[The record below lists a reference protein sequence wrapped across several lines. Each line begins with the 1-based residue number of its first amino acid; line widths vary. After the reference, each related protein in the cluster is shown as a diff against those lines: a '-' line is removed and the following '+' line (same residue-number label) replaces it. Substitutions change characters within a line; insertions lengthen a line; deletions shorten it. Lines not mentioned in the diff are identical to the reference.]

1 MTWYDTFAD
10 DEQKSVEELQRKGI
24 TGKPTVQK
32 EVGIF
37 DGAISSPFRGMAIG
51 LNKVGD
57 AISAPIDA
65 VVDRVSYS
73 LKDVS
78 TNEFI
83 EPYEEF
89 KAKREKARDNL
100 VYGAIADLEDKD
112 NTGIVGNIGVGVGD
126 YLWRGALGVATGG
139 TLGAATLTG
148 GSTGN
153 YVYTDLTRKG
163 VDENTALKVAGV
175 NAVGDAIG
183 TALPI
188 GYGFKG
194 SGGLVADAALSVGG
208 ATGLNTGMQ
217 YASEQL
223 LKSNGYDK
231 QAKQYEVTGESVA
244 TDLLINSLMFGGA
257 RYLGS
262 RQNKL
267 DQDVDAEINQLNSD
281 DIETRNDQITD
292 ALVRNSFEFEDT
304 TLPVKT
310 TDPVQQNKHYQNL
323 DVATEQILKGQPVSV
338 PNTVQGEPRRNTI
351 DYATSSLPTNAK
363 QIALRAKQDGI
374 DPSVALTISHI
385 ETGGKFNHTAQPPIG
400 KDGKRLSSAYGLFQ
414 VLDDTWKN
422 LGGKDKNSV
431 DEQIRIGLKHIKQAN
446 NYIRKNLGRDPVA
459 HEQYLGHLLGPGGAV
474 KVLKADP
481 NRPLIDVVRSYDAK
495 NANAIV
501 KNNGMS
507 GMTVGEA
514 INKWRN
520 KWNQLSSRY
529 GGETSTAYGMDGSSY
544 DFAYEVKD
552 WTDLVASNDQLYGVN
567 PLYPSELQPRDRTRE
582 ASRQQIERM
591 ADDLKPELLG
601 ESPMLSNGAPI
612 IGPDNVVESGN
623 GRTLAIGRAYDNGRA
638 DAYREFVQNW
648 ANSRG
653 MDISGLNQPVLV
665 RTRLSDVDR
674 VAFSRLANES
684 DVAQFS
690 ATERAMSD
698 VDRLPDSTLLKIN
711 NDGSINIDGSMDYV
725 RSFVDQLP
733 QSERGSVITSDGRL
747 SQEGKRRIESAIVQR
762 AYGDSNLVT
771 RLSENLDD
779 DSKNVL
785 NALLRAAPQL
795 SQLNDLVKQGGRFE
809 NTISQDLAQA
819 AQKLTDLKANGLQV
833 RDYLNQGQLID
844 DGLSDGA
851 RRFLEVF
858 DNNRKS
864 AKAISES
871 INSEI
876 QAIENMGDPRQGS
889 LFGETPE
896 EQAALDVIFSNPD
909 QPIAVSRINS
919 MGEPEEFTMTLR
931 DYHAELE
938 AEIKQ
943 SEQDILAAQ
952 TALNCALQF
961 GAA

>member
-100 VYGAIADLEDKD
+100 VYGTIADLEDKD

-175 NAVGDAIG
+175 NAVGDAVG

-188 GYGFKG
+188 SYGFKG
-194 SGGLVADAALSVGG
+194 SGGLVADATLSVGG

-223 LKSNGYDK
+223 LKSKGYDK

-262 RQNKL
+262 RQNQL

-281 DIETRNDQITD
+281 DFETRNDALND
-292 ALVRNSFEFEDT
+292 ALVKNSFEFEDT
-304 TLPVKT
+304 TLPVRT

-323 DVATEQILKGQPVSV
+323 DAATEQILKGQPVSV
-338 PNTVQGEPRRNTI
+338 PNTVARGNIDIAPSEFKTIRYDDPRLDAVLETK
-351 DYATSSLPTNAK
+351 ASSMNMSWAIPL
-363 QIALRAKQDGI
+363 L
-374 DPSVALTISHI
+374 
-385 ETGGKFNHTAQPPIG
+385 
-400 KDGKRLSSAYGLFQ
+400 
-414 VLDDTWKN
+414 
-422 LGGKDKNSV
+422 
-431 DEQIRIGLKHIKQAN
+431 QA
-446 NYIRKNLGRDPVA
+446 IRK
-459 HEQYLGHLLGPGGAV
+459 
-474 KVLKADP
+474 
-481 NRPLIDVVRSYDAK
+481 
-495 NANAIV
+495 
-501 KNNGMS
+501 
-507 GMTVGEA
+507 
-514 INKWRN
+514 
-520 KWNQLSSRY
+520 
-529 GGETSTAYGMDGSSY
+529 GGERSHNWQVSPKGAKSIMQIMPDTQKGLERNSGKKFDINNPSDATEMALLLVKEISDTYKTKDPKVIAAHYNGGFKNGKAMQNTGKPVSDETIKYVNNISNYLQNNNRSVAYGMDGSSY

-552 WTDLVASNDQLYGVN
+552 WADLVASNDRLYGVN

-601 ESPMLSNGAPI
+601 ESYKLSDGAPI

-690 ATERAMSD
+690 ATERAMND

-919 MGEPEEFTMTLR
+919 KGEPEEFTMTLR

>member
-1 MTWYDTFAD
+1 MSNWLSDLSSENQQEF
-10 DEQKSVEELQRKGI
+10 EELNSKGLQHPDI
-24 TGKPTVQK
+24 RPNDPSA
-32 EVGIF
+32 F
-37 DGAISSPFRGMAIG
+37 SGAIPSPFRGAAIG

-57 AISAPIDA
+57 ALSAPIDA

-83 EPYEEF
+83 EPYEEY

-100 VYGAIADLEDKD
+100 VYGTIDKLEDKE
-112 NTGIVGNIGVGVGD
+112 NTGVVGRFGVGAGD

-153 YVYTDLTRKG
+153 FVYTDLTRKG
-163 VDENTALKVAGV
+163 VDEDTALQVAGV
-175 NAVGDAIG
+175 NAIGDAVG

-194 SGGLVADAALSVGG
+194 AGGLVGDAALSIGG

-217 YASEQL
+217 YASEQI
-223 LKSNGYDK
+223 LKSEGYDK
-231 QAKQYEVTGESVA
+231 QAKKFEVTGESIA
-244 TDLLINSLMFGGA
+244 TDLALNALMFGGA

-262 RQNKL
+262 KQNKL
-267 DQDVDAEINQLNSD
+267 DQDVDTEINQLNTD
-281 DIETRNDQITD
+281 DFETRNDAINDT
-292 ALVRNSFEFEDT
+292 LVKNSFEFEDT
-304 TLPVKT
+304 TLPVRT
-310 TDPVQQNKHYQNL
+310 TDPVQKNNHYQNL
-323 DVATEQILKGQPVSV
+323 DTATDQILKGQTVSV
-338 PNTVQGEPRRNTI
+338 PSKVQGEARKNTF
-351 DYATSSLPTNAK
+351 DYANSSLPTNAK

-385 ETGGKFNHTAQPPIG
+385 ETGGQFSHTAKNPT
-400 KDGKRLSSAYGLFQ
+400 SSAYGLFQ
-414 VLDDTWKN
+414 VLDDSWKN

-446 NYIRKNLGRDPVA
+446 SYIRKSLGREPVA

-474 KVLKADP
+474 KVLEADP
-481 NRPLIDVVRSYDAK
+481 SRPLIDVVRSYDAK

-501 KNNGMS
+501 KNNGMA
-507 GMTVGEA
+507 GMTVGQA

-529 GGETSTAYGMDGSSY
+529 GEASPAYGMDGSSY

-552 WTDLVASNDQLYGVN
+552 WGDLIASNDRLYGVN

-601 ESPMLSNGAPI
+601 ESYKLSDGAPI
-612 IGPDNVVESGN
+612 IGPDNIVESGN
-623 GRTLAIGRAYDNGRA
+623 GRTLAIGRAYENGRA
-638 DAYREFVQNW
+638 SAYQDFVNNW
-648 ANSRG
+648 ANQRG
-653 MDISGLNQPVLV
+653 MDITRMKQPVLV
-665 RTRLSDVDR
+665 RIRLSDVDR
-674 VAFSRLANES
+674 VQFARLANES

-698 VDRLPDSTLLKIN
+698 SDRLPDSTLLKIN
-711 NDGSINIDGSMDYV
+711 SDGSINIDGSMDYV

-733 QSERGSVITSDGRL
+733 QSERGSVITGDGRL

-809 NTISQDLAQA
+809 NSISKDLAQA
-819 AQKLTDLKANGLQV
+819 AQKLSDIKANGQTV
-833 RDYLNQGQLID
+833 RDYLDQGQLID

-864 AKAISES
+864 AKAIGES
-871 INSEI
+871 ISSEI
-876 QAIENMGDPRQGS
+876 QSIENMGDPRQGS
-889 LFGETPE
+889 LFGDTPE
-896 EQAALDVIFSNPD
+896 GQAALDVIFSNPD
-909 QPIAVSRINS
+909 QPIAVNRINS
-919 MGEPEEFTMTLR
+919 LGEPEEFTMTLR

-943 SEQDILAAQ
+943 ADMDILATQ

-961 GAA
+961 G

>member
-83 EPYEEF
+83 EPYEDF

-100 VYGAIADLEDKD
+100 VYGTIADLEDKD

-126 YLWRGALGVATGG
+126 YLWRGALGVATSG

-175 NAVGDAIG
+175 NAVGDAVG

-188 GYGFKG
+188 SYGFKG
-194 SGGLVADAALSVGG
+194 SGGLVADATLSVGG

-223 LKSNGYDK
+223 LKSKGYDK

-262 RQNKL
+262 RQNQL
-267 DQDVDAEINQLNSD
+267 DKDVDAEINQLNSD
-281 DIETRNDQITD
+281 DFETRNDALND
-292 ALVRNSFEFEDT
+292 ALVKNNFEFEDT
-304 TLPVKT
+304 TLPVRT

-323 DVATEQILKGQPVSV
+323 DAATEQILKGQPVSV
-338 PNTVQGEPRRNTI
+338 PNTVARGNIDIAPSEFKTIRYDDPRLDAVLETK
-351 DYATSSLPTNAK
+351 ASSMNMSWAIPL
-363 QIALRAKQDGI
+363 L
-374 DPSVALTISHI
+374 
-385 ETGGKFNHTAQPPIG
+385 
-400 KDGKRLSSAYGLFQ
+400 
-414 VLDDTWKN
+414 
-422 LGGKDKNSV
+422 
-431 DEQIRIGLKHIKQAN
+431 QA
-446 NYIRKNLGRDPVA
+446 IRK
-459 HEQYLGHLLGPGGAV
+459 
-474 KVLKADP
+474 
-481 NRPLIDVVRSYDAK
+481 
-495 NANAIV
+495 
-501 KNNGMS
+501 
-507 GMTVGEA
+507 
-514 INKWRN
+514 
-520 KWNQLSSRY
+520 
-529 GGETSTAYGMDGSSY
+529 GGERSHNWQVSPKGAKSIMQIMPDTQKGLERNSGKKFDINNPSDATEMALLLVKEISDTYKTKDPKVIAAHYNGGFKNGKAMQNTGKPVSDETIKYVNNISNYLQNNNRSVAYGMDGSSY

-552 WTDLVASNDQLYGVN
+552 RADLVASNDRLYGVN

-601 ESPMLSNGAPI
+601 ESYKLSDGAPI

-690 ATERAMSD
+690 ATERAMND

-909 QPIAVSRINS
+909 QSIAVSRINS
-919 MGEPEEFTMTLR
+919 KGEPEEFTMTLR

>member
-1 MTWYDTFAD
+1 MSNWLSDLSSENQQDFEKLNSQGLQHPDTRPN
-10 DEQKSVEELQRKGI
+10 EPGV
-24 TGKPTVQK
+24 
-32 EVGIF
+32 F

-78 TNEFI
+78 ANEFI

-100 VYGAIADLEDKD
+100 VYGTIADLEDKD

-126 YLWRGALGVATGG
+126 YLWRGALGVATSG

-175 NAVGDAIG
+175 NAVGDAVG

-188 GYGFKG
+188 SYGFKG

-223 LKSNGYDK
+223 LKSKGYDK

-262 RQNKL
+262 RQNQL
-267 DQDVDAEINQLNSD
+267 DKDVDAEINQLNSD
-281 DIETRNDQITD
+281 DFETRNDALND
-292 ALVRNSFEFEDT
+292 ALVKNSFEFEDT
-304 TLPVKT
+304 TLPVRT

-323 DVATEQILKGQPVSV
+323 DAATEQILKGQPVSV
-338 PNTVQGEPRRNTI
+338 PNTVARGNIDIAPSEFKTIRYDDPRLDAVLETK
-351 DYATSSLPTNAK
+351 ASSMNMSWAIPL
-363 QIALRAKQDGI
+363 L
-374 DPSVALTISHI
+374 
-385 ETGGKFNHTAQPPIG
+385 
-400 KDGKRLSSAYGLFQ
+400 
-414 VLDDTWKN
+414 
-422 LGGKDKNSV
+422 
-431 DEQIRIGLKHIKQAN
+431 QA
-446 NYIRKNLGRDPVA
+446 IRK
-459 HEQYLGHLLGPGGAV
+459 
-474 KVLKADP
+474 
-481 NRPLIDVVRSYDAK
+481 
-495 NANAIV
+495 
-501 KNNGMS
+501 
-507 GMTVGEA
+507 
-514 INKWRN
+514 
-520 KWNQLSSRY
+520 
-529 GGETSTAYGMDGSSY
+529 GGERSHNWQVSPKGAKSIMQIMPDTQKGLERNSGKKFDINNPSDATEMALLLVKEISDTYKTKDPKVIAAHYNGGFKNGKAMQNTGKPVSDETIKYVNNISNYLQNNNRSVAYGMDGSSY

-552 WTDLVASNDQLYGVN
+552 WADLVASNDQLYGVN

-864 AKAISES
+864 AKGISES
-871 INSEI
+871 INTEI

-919 MGEPEEFTMTLR
+919 KGEPEEFTMTLR

>member
-83 EPYEEF
+83 EPYEEY

-100 VYGAIADLEDKD
+100 VYGAIDKLEDKE
-112 NTGIVGNIGVGVGD
+112 NTGVVGRFGVGAGD
-126 YLWRGALGVATGG
+126 YLWRGALGAATGG

-153 YVYTDLTRKG
+153 YIYTDLTRKG
-163 VDENTALKVAGV
+163 VDENTALQVAGV

-183 TALPI
+183 TALPMS
-188 GYGFKG
+188 YGFRG
-194 SGGLVADAALSVGG
+194 TGGLVADATLSVGG

-223 LKSNGYDK
+223 LKSKGYDK

-262 RQNKL
+262 RQNQL

-281 DIETRNDQITD
+281 DIETRNDQVND

-304 TLPVKT
+304 TLPVQT

-323 DVATEQILKGQPVSV
+323 DAATEQILKGQPVSV

-385 ETGGKFNHTAQPPIG
+385 ETGGKFNHTANNPT
-400 KDGKRLSSAYGLFQ
+400 SSAYGLFQ
-414 VLDDTWKN
+414 VLDDSWKN
-422 LGGKDKNSV
+422 LGGKDRNNV

-481 NRPLIDVVRSYDAK
+481 TRPLIEVVRSYDAK
-495 NANAIV
+495 NADAIV

-529 GGETSTAYGMDGSSY
+529 GGETSTAHGMDGSSY

-552 WTDLVASNDQLYGVN
+552 WADLVASNDQLYGVN

-674 VAFSRLANES
+674 VAFARLANES

-851 RRFLEVF
+851 RRFLDVF
-858 DNNRKS
+858 NNRKS

-876 QAIENMGDPRQGS
+876 QTIENMGDPRQGS

-896 EQAALDVIFSNPD
+896 EKAALDVIFSNPD

-943 SEQDILAAQ
+943 SELDILAAQ

-961 GAA
+961 G

>member
-100 VYGAIADLEDKD
+100 VYGTIADLEDKD

-126 YLWRGALGVATGG
+126 YLWRGALGVATSG

-175 NAVGDAIG
+175 NAVGDAVG

-188 GYGFKG
+188 SYGFKG

-304 TLPVKT
+304 TLPVQT

-323 DVATEQILKGQPVSV
+323 DAATEQILKGQPVSV
-338 PNTVQGEPRRNTI
+338 PNTVARGNIDIAPSEFKTIRYDDPRLDAVLETK
-351 DYATSSLPTNAK
+351 ASSMNMSWAIPL
-363 QIALRAKQDGI
+363 L
-374 DPSVALTISHI
+374 
-385 ETGGKFNHTAQPPIG
+385 
-400 KDGKRLSSAYGLFQ
+400 
-414 VLDDTWKN
+414 
-422 LGGKDKNSV
+422 
-431 DEQIRIGLKHIKQAN
+431 QA
-446 NYIRKNLGRDPVA
+446 IRK
-459 HEQYLGHLLGPGGAV
+459 
-474 KVLKADP
+474 
-481 NRPLIDVVRSYDAK
+481 
-495 NANAIV
+495 
-501 KNNGMS
+501 
-507 GMTVGEA
+507 
-514 INKWRN
+514 
-520 KWNQLSSRY
+520 
-529 GGETSTAYGMDGSSY
+529 GGERSHNWQVSPKGAKSIMQIMPDTQKGLERNSGKKFDINNPSDATEMALLLVKEISDTYKTKDPKVIAAHYNGGFKNGKAMQNTGKPVSDETIKYVNNISNYLQNNNRSVAYGMDGSSY

-552 WTDLVASNDQLYGVN
+552 WADLVASNDRLYGVN

-601 ESPMLSNGAPI
+601 ESYKLSDGAPI

-690 ATERAMSD
+690 ATERALSD
-698 VDRLPDSTLLKIN
+698 ADRLPDSTLLKIN
-711 NDGSINIDGSMDYV
+711 SDGAINIDGSMDYI

-876 QAIENMGDPRQGS
+876 QAVENMGDPRQGS

-896 EQAALDVIFSNPD
+896 EKAALDVIFSNPD
-909 QPIAVSRINS
+909 QPIAVNRINS
-919 MGEPEEFTMTLR
+919 MGESEEFTMTLR

-943 SEQDILAAQ
+943 SELDILAAQ

-961 GAA
+961 G

>member
-1 MTWYDTFAD
+1 MSNWLSDLSSENQQDFERLNSQGLQHPDTRPN
-10 DEQKSVEELQRKGI
+10 EPGV
-24 TGKPTVQK
+24 
-32 EVGIF
+32 F

-100 VYGAIADLEDKD
+100 VYGTIADLEDKD

-194 SGGLVADAALSVGG
+194 TGGLVADAALSVGG

-223 LKSNGYDK
+223 LKSKGYDK

-262 RQNKL
+262 RQNQL

-281 DIETRNDQITD
+281 DIETRNDQVND
-292 ALVRNSFEFEDT
+292 ALVKNSFEFEDT
-304 TLPVKT
+304 TLPVRT

-323 DVATEQILKGQPVSV
+323 DAATEQILKGQPVSV
-338 PNTVQGEPRRNTI
+338 PNTVARGNIDIAPSEFKTIRYDDPRLDAVLETK
-351 DYATSSLPTNAK
+351 ASSMNMSWAIPL
-363 QIALRAKQDGI
+363 L
-374 DPSVALTISHI
+374 
-385 ETGGKFNHTAQPPIG
+385 
-400 KDGKRLSSAYGLFQ
+400 
-414 VLDDTWKN
+414 
-422 LGGKDKNSV
+422 
-431 DEQIRIGLKHIKQAN
+431 QA
-446 NYIRKNLGRDPVA
+446 IRK
-459 HEQYLGHLLGPGGAV
+459 
-474 KVLKADP
+474 
-481 NRPLIDVVRSYDAK
+481 
-495 NANAIV
+495 
-501 KNNGMS
+501 
-507 GMTVGEA
+507 
-514 INKWRN
+514 
-520 KWNQLSSRY
+520 
-529 GGETSTAYGMDGSSY
+529 GGERSHNWQVSPKGAKSIMQIMPDTQKGLERNSGKKFDINNPSDATEMALLLVKEISDTYKTKDPKVIAAHYNGGFKNGKAMQNTGKPVSDETIKYVNNISNYLQNNNRSVAYGMDGSSY

-552 WTDLVASNDQLYGVN
+552 WADLVASNDQLYGVN

-809 NTISQDLAQA
+809 NSISKDLAQA

-961 GAA
+961 G

>member
-100 VYGAIADLEDKD
+100 VYGTIADLEDKD

-175 NAVGDAIG
+175 NAVGDAVG

-188 GYGFKG
+188 SYGFKG
-194 SGGLVADAALSVGG
+194 SGGLVADATLSVGG

-223 LKSNGYDK
+223 LKSKGYDK

-281 DIETRNDQITD
+281 DIETRNDQVND

-304 TLPVKT
+304 TLPVQT

-323 DVATEQILKGQPVSV
+323 DAATEQILKGQPVSV

-422 LGGKDKNSV
+422 LGGKDRNNV

-459 HEQYLGHLLGPGGAV
+459 HEQYLGHLLGPRGAV

-481 NRPLIDVVRSYDAK
+481 SRPLIDVVRSYDAK
-495 NANAIV
+495 NADAIV

-514 INKWRN
+514 INKWRS

-529 GGETSTAYGMDGSSY
+529 GGETSTAHGMDGSSY

-552 WTDLVASNDQLYGVN
+552 WADLVASNDQLYGVN

-819 AQKLTDLKANGLQV
+819 AQNLQ
-833 RDYLNQGQLID
+833 
-844 DGLSDGA
+844 
-851 RRFLEVF
+851 
-858 DNNRKS
+858 
-864 AKAISES
+864 
-871 INSEI
+871 
-876 QAIENMGDPRQGS
+876 
-889 LFGETPE
+889 T
-896 EQAALDVIFSNPD
+896 
-909 QPIAVSRINS
+909 
-919 MGEPEEFTMTLR
+919 
-931 DYHAELE
+931 
-938 AEIKQ
+938 
-943 SEQDILAAQ
+943 
-952 TALNCALQF
+952 
-961 GAA
+961 

>member
-1 MTWYDTFAD
+1 MSNWLSDLSSENQQDF
-10 DEQKSVEELQRKGI
+10 EELNSKGLQHPDI
-24 TGKPTVQK
+24 RSNEPSA
-32 EVGIF
+32 F
-37 DGAISSPFRGMAIG
+37 DGAISSPFRGAAIG

-57 AISAPIDA
+57 ALSAPIDA

-83 EPYEEF
+83 EPYEEY

-100 VYGAIADLEDKD
+100 VYGTIDKLEDKD
-112 NTGIVGNIGVGVGD
+112 NTGVVGRFGVGAGD
-126 YLWRGALGVATGG
+126 YLFRGALGAATGG

-153 YVYTDLTRKG
+153 YIYTDLTRKG
-163 VDENTALKVAGV
+163 VDENTALQVAGV

-183 TALPI
+183 TALPMS
-188 GYGFKG
+188 YGFRG
-194 SGGLVADAALSVGG
+194 TGGLVGDAALSVGG
-208 ATGLNTGMQ
+208 ATVLNTGVQ
-217 YASEQL
+217 YTSNQI
-223 LKSNGYDK
+223 LKAAGNEK
-231 QAKQYEVTGESVA
+231 EAKQFEVTGESVA
-244 TDLLINSLMFGGA
+244 TDLALNALLFGGA

-262 RQNKL
+262 RQNQV
-267 DQDVDAEINQLNSD
+267 DQDVDAEINQLNAD
-281 DIETRNDQITD
+281 DIETRNDQINDT
-292 ALVRNSFEFEDT
+292 LVRNSFEFEDT
-304 TLPVKT
+304 TLPVRT

-323 DVATEQILKGQPVSV
+323 DAATDQILKGQTVSV
-338 PNTVQGEPRRNTI
+338 PNTVQGEARKATF
-351 DYATSSLPTNAK
+351 DYANSSLPTNAK
-363 QIALRAKQDGI
+363 QIALRAKQDGV

-385 ETGGKFNHTAQPPIG
+385 ETGGQFSHTAKNPT
-400 KDGKRLSSAYGLFQ
+400 SSAYGLFQ
-414 VLDDTWKN
+414 VLDDSWKN
-422 LGGKDKNSV
+422 LGGKDRNNV
-431 DEQIRIGLKHIKQAN
+431 EEQIRIGLKHIKQAN
-446 NYIRKNLGRDPVA
+446 SYIRKSLGREPVA

-474 KVLKADP
+474 KVLEADP
-481 NRPLIDVVRSYDAK
+481 SRPLIDVVRSYDSK

-507 GMTVGEA
+507 GMTVGQA
-514 INKWRN
+514 IDKWRN

-529 GGETSTAYGMDGSSY
+529 GEPSTAYGMDGSSY

-567 PLYPSELQPRDRTRE
+567 PLYPNELQPRDRTRE

-601 ESPMLSNGAPI
+601 ESYKLSDGAPI

-648 ANSRG
+648 ASSKG
-653 MDISGLNQPVLV
+653 MDITGLNQPVLV

-896 EQAALDVIFSNPD
+896 EKAALDVIFSNPD

>member
-1 MTWYDTFAD
+1 MSNWLSDLSSENQQDIEKLNSQGLQHPDTRPN
-10 DEQKSVEELQRKGI
+10 EPGV
-24 TGKPTVQK
+24 
-32 EVGIF
+32 F

-100 VYGAIADLEDKD
+100 VYGTIADLEDKD

-126 YLWRGALGVATGG
+126 YLWRGALGVATSG

-188 GYGFKG
+188 SYGFKG

-217 YASEQL
+217 YTSEQL

-262 RQNKL
+262 RQNQL
-267 DQDVDAEINQLNSD
+267 DQDIDAEINQLNSD
-281 DIETRNDQITD
+281 DFETRNDVLND
-292 ALVRNSFEFEDT
+292 ALVKNSFEFEDT
-304 TLPVKT
+304 TLPVRT

-323 DVATEQILKGQPVSV
+323 DAATEQILKGQPVSV

-351 DYATSSLPTNAK
+351 DYATSSLPANAK

-385 ETGGKFNHTAQPPIG
+385 ETGGKFNHTAQNPT
-400 KDGKRLSSAYGLFQ
+400 SSAYGLFQ
-414 VLDDTWKN
+414 VLDDSWKN
-422 LGGKDKNSV
+422 LGGKDRNNV

-481 NRPLIDVVRSYDAK
+481 SRPLIDVVRLYDAK
-495 NANAIV
+495 NADAIV

-552 WTDLVASNDQLYGVN
+552 WADLVASNDRLYGVN

-601 ESPMLSNGAPI
+601 ESYKLSDGAPI

>member
-1 MTWYDTFAD
+1 MSNWLSDLSSENQQDF
-10 DEQKSVEELQRKGI
+10 EELNSKGLQHPD
-24 TGKPTVQK
+24 TRPN
-32 EVGIF
+32 EPSAF
-37 DGAISSPFRGMAIG
+37 DGAISSPFRGAAIG

-57 AISAPIDA
+57 ALSAPIDA

-83 EPYEEF
+83 EPYEEY

-100 VYGAIADLEDKD
+100 VYGTIDKLEDKE
-112 NTGIVGNIGVGVGD
+112 NTGVVGRFGVGAGD
-126 YLWRGALGVATGG
+126 YLFRGALGAATGG

-153 YVYTDLTRKG
+153 YIYTDLTRKG
-163 VDENTALKVAGV
+163 VDENTALQVAGV

-183 TALPI
+183 TALPMS
-188 GYGFKG
+188 YGFRG
-194 SGGLVADAALSVGG
+194 TGGLLGDAALSVGG
-208 ATGLNTGMQ
+208 ATVLNTGVQ
-217 YASEQL
+217 YTSNQI
-223 LKSNGYDK
+223 LKAAGNEK
-231 QAKQYEVTGESVA
+231 EAKQFEVTGESVA
-244 TDLLINSLMFGGA
+244 TDLALNALLFGGA

-262 RQNKL
+262 KQNQL
-267 DQDVDAEINQLNSD
+267 DQDVDAEINQLNAD
-281 DIETRNDQITD
+281 DIETRNDQINDT
-292 ALVRNSFEFEDT
+292 LVRNSLEFEDT
-304 TLPVKT
+304 TLPVRT
-310 TDPVQQNKHYQNL
+310 TDPVQQNNHYKNL
-323 DVATEQILKGQPVSV
+323 DAATDQILKGQTVNVTNAVARGNINIAPSEFKTIRYDDPRLDAVLETKASSMNMSWAIPLLQAIRKGGERSHNWQVSPKGAKSIMQIMPDTQKGLERNSGKKFDINNPSDATEMALLLVKEISDTYKTKDPKVIAAHYNGGFKNGKAMLNTGKPVSD
-338 PNTVQGEPRRNTI
+338 ETI
-351 DYATSSLPTNAK
+351 KYVNNISNYLQNNN
-363 QIALRAKQDGI
+363 R
-374 DPSVALTISHI
+374 SV
-385 ETGGKFNHTAQPPIG
+385 
-400 KDGKRLSSAYGLFQ
+400 
-414 VLDDTWKN
+414 
-422 LGGKDKNSV
+422 
-431 DEQIRIGLKHIKQAN
+431 
-446 NYIRKNLGRDPVA
+446 
-459 HEQYLGHLLGPGGAV
+459 
-474 KVLKADP
+474 
-481 NRPLIDVVRSYDAK
+481 
-495 NANAIV
+495 
-501 KNNGMS
+501 
-507 GMTVGEA
+507 
-514 INKWRN
+514 
-520 KWNQLSSRY
+520 
-529 GGETSTAYGMDGSSY
+529 AYGMDGSSY

-552 WTDLVASNDQLYGVN
+552 WADLVASNDRLYGLN

-601 ESPMLSNGAPI
+601 ESYKLSDGAPI

-623 GRTLAIGRAYDNGRA
+623 GRTLAIGRAYENGRA
-638 DAYREFVQNW
+638 EGYRDFIKNW
-648 ANSRG
+648 ATERG
-653 MDISGLNQPVLV
+653 MDITGLNQPVLV

-690 ATERAMSD
+690 ATERALSD
-698 VDRLPDSTLLKIN
+698 ADRLPDSTLLKIN
-711 NDGSINIDGSMDYV
+711 NDGSINIDGSMDYI

-809 NTISQDLAQA
+809 NSISKDLAQA
-819 AQKLTDLKANGLQV
+819 AQKLSDIKANGQQV
-833 RDYLNQGQLID
+833 RDYLDQGQLID

-871 INSEI
+871 ISSEI
-876 QAIENMGDPRQGS
+876 QSVENMGDPRQGS

-943 SEQDILAAQ
+943 SELDILATQ

-961 GAA
+961 G

>member
-100 VYGAIADLEDKD
+100 VYGTIADLEDKD

-126 YLWRGALGVATGG
+126 YLWRGALGVASGG

-223 LKSNGYDK
+223 LKSKGYDK

-281 DIETRNDQITD
+281 DFETRNDALND
-292 ALVRNSFEFEDT
+292 ALVKNSFEFEDT
-304 TLPVKT
+304 TLPVQT

-323 DVATEQILKGQPVSV
+323 DAATEQILKGQPVSV
-338 PNTVQGEPRRNTI
+338 PNTVARGNIDIAPSEFKTIRYDDPRLDAVLETK
-351 DYATSSLPTNAK
+351 ASSMNMSWAIPL
-363 QIALRAKQDGI
+363 L
-374 DPSVALTISHI
+374 
-385 ETGGKFNHTAQPPIG
+385 
-400 KDGKRLSSAYGLFQ
+400 
-414 VLDDTWKN
+414 
-422 LGGKDKNSV
+422 
-431 DEQIRIGLKHIKQAN
+431 QA
-446 NYIRKNLGRDPVA
+446 IRK
-459 HEQYLGHLLGPGGAV
+459 
-474 KVLKADP
+474 
-481 NRPLIDVVRSYDAK
+481 
-495 NANAIV
+495 
-501 KNNGMS
+501 
-507 GMTVGEA
+507 
-514 INKWRN
+514 
-520 KWNQLSSRY
+520 
-529 GGETSTAYGMDGSSY
+529 GGERSHNWQVSPKGAKSIMQIMPDTQKGLERNSGKKFDINNPSDATEMALLLVKEISDTYKTKDPKVIAAHYNGGFKNGKAMQNTGKPVSDETIKYVNNISNYLQNNNRSVAYGMDGSSY

-552 WTDLVASNDQLYGVN
+552 RADLVASNDRLYGVN

-601 ESPMLSNGAPI
+601 ESYKLSDGAPI

-690 ATERAMSD
+690 ATERAMND

-889 LFGETPE
+889 LFGETTE
-896 EQAALDVIFSNPD
+896 EKAALNVIFSNPD

-961 GAA
+961 G

>member
-100 VYGAIADLEDKD
+100 VYGTIADLEDRE

-126 YLWRGALGVATGG
+126 YLWRGALGVATSG

-175 NAVGDAIG
+175 NAVGDAVG

-188 GYGFKG
+188 SYGFKG
-194 SGGLVADAALSVGG
+194 SGGLVADATLSVGG

-223 LKSNGYDK
+223 LKSKGYDK

-262 RQNKL
+262 RQNQL
-267 DQDVDAEINQLNSD
+267 DQDVDAEINQLNAD

-304 TLPVKT
+304 TLPVRT

-323 DVATEQILKGQPVSV
+323 DAATEQILKGQPVSV
-338 PNTVQGEPRRNTI
+338 PNTVARGNIDIAPSEFKTIRYDDPRLDAVLERK
-351 DYATSSLPTNAK
+351 ATSMNMSWAIPL
-363 QIALRAKQDGI
+363 L
-374 DPSVALTISHI
+374 
-385 ETGGKFNHTAQPPIG
+385 
-400 KDGKRLSSAYGLFQ
+400 
-414 VLDDTWKN
+414 
-422 LGGKDKNSV
+422 
-431 DEQIRIGLKHIKQAN
+431 QA
-446 NYIRKNLGRDPVA
+446 IRK
-459 HEQYLGHLLGPGGAV
+459 
-474 KVLKADP
+474 
-481 NRPLIDVVRSYDAK
+481 
-495 NANAIV
+495 
-501 KNNGMS
+501 
-507 GMTVGEA
+507 
-514 INKWRN
+514 
-520 KWNQLSSRY
+520 
-529 GGETSTAYGMDGSSY
+529 GGERSHNWQVSPKGAKSIMQIMPDTQKGLERNSGKKFDINNPSDATEMALLLVKEISDTYKTKDPKVIAAHYNGGFKNGKAMQNTGKPVSDETIKYVNNISNYLQNNNRSVAYGMDGSSY

-552 WTDLVASNDQLYGVN
+552 WADLVASNDQLYGVN

-690 ATERAMSD
+690 ATERALSD
-698 VDRLPDSTLLKIN
+698 ADRLPDSTLLKIN

-851 RRFLEVF
+851 RRFLDVF
-858 DNNRKS
+858 NNRKS

-876 QAIENMGDPRQGS
+876 QTIENMGDPRQGS

-896 EQAALDVIFSNPD
+896 EKAALDVIFSNPD
-909 QPIAVSRINS
+909 QPIAVNRINS

-943 SEQDILAAQ
+943 SELDILAAQ

-961 GAA
+961 G

>member
-1 MTWYDTFAD
+1 MSNWLSDLSSENQQDFEKLNSQGLQHPDTRPN
-10 DEQKSVEELQRKGI
+10 EPGV
-24 TGKPTVQK
+24 
-32 EVGIF
+32 F

-100 VYGAIADLEDKD
+100 VYGTIADLEDKD

-153 YVYTDLTRKG
+153 YVYTDLTRKD

-175 NAVGDAIG
+175 NAVGDAVG

-188 GYGFKG
+188 SYGFKG
-194 SGGLVADAALSVGG
+194 SGGLVADATLSVGG

-223 LKSNGYDK
+223 LKSKGYDK

-281 DIETRNDQITD
+281 DIETRNDQVND

-304 TLPVKT
+304 TLPVQT

-323 DVATEQILKGQPVSV
+323 DAATEQILKGQPVSV
-338 PNTVQGEPRRNTI
+338 PNTVARGNIDIAPSEFKTIRYDDPRLDAVLERK
-351 DYATSSLPTNAK
+351 ATSMNMSWAIPL
-363 QIALRAKQDGI
+363 L
-374 DPSVALTISHI
+374 
-385 ETGGKFNHTAQPPIG
+385 
-400 KDGKRLSSAYGLFQ
+400 
-414 VLDDTWKN
+414 
-422 LGGKDKNSV
+422 
-431 DEQIRIGLKHIKQAN
+431 QA
-446 NYIRKNLGRDPVA
+446 IRK
-459 HEQYLGHLLGPGGAV
+459 
-474 KVLKADP
+474 
-481 NRPLIDVVRSYDAK
+481 
-495 NANAIV
+495 
-501 KNNGMS
+501 
-507 GMTVGEA
+507 
-514 INKWRN
+514 
-520 KWNQLSSRY
+520 
-529 GGETSTAYGMDGSSY
+529 GGERSHNWQVSPKGAKSIMQIMPDTQKGLERNSGKKFDINNPSDATEMALLLVKEISDTYKTKDPKVIAAHYNGGFKNGKAMQNTGKPVSDETIKYVNNISNYLQNNNRSVAYGMDGSSY

-552 WTDLVASNDQLYGVN
+552 WADLVASNDQLYGVN

-601 ESPMLSNGAPI
+601 ESYKLSDGAPI

-690 ATERAMSD
+690 ATERAMND

-889 LFGETPE
+889 LFGETTE
-896 EQAALDVIFSNPD
+896 EKAALNVIFSNPD

-961 GAA
+961 G

>member
-100 VYGAIADLEDKD
+100 VYGTIADLEDKD

-126 YLWRGALGVATGG
+126 YLWRGALGVATSG

-188 GYGFKG
+188 SYGFKG
-194 SGGLVADAALSVGG
+194 TGGLVADAALSVGS

-217 YASEQL
+217 YASEQI

-262 RQNKL
+262 RQNQL

-281 DIETRNDQITD
+281 DFETRNDVLND
-292 ALVRNSFEFEDT
+292 ALVKNSFEFEDT
-304 TLPVKT
+304 TLPVRT

-338 PNTVQGEPRRNTI
+338 PNTVQGEPHRNTI

-385 ETGGKFNHTAQPPIG
+385 ETGGKFNHTAQNPT
-400 KDGKRLSSAYGLFQ
+400 SSAYGLFQ
-414 VLDDTWKN
+414 VLDDSWKN
-422 LGGKDKNSV
+422 LGGKDRNNV

-481 NRPLIDVVRSYDAK
+481 SRPLIDVVRSYDSK
-495 NANAIV
+495 NADAIV

-601 ESPMLSNGAPI
+601 ESYKLSDGAPI

-690 ATERAMSD
+690 ATERAMND

-762 AYGDSNLVT
+762 SYGDSNLVT

-876 QAIENMGDPRQGS
+876 QSIENMGDPRQGS

>member
-100 VYGAIADLEDKD
+100 VYGTIADLEDKD

-126 YLWRGALGVATGG
+126 YLWRGALGVATSG

-188 GYGFKG
+188 SYGFKG

-217 YASEQL
+217 YTSEQL

-244 TDLLINSLMFGGA
+244 TDLLINTLMFGGA

-262 RQNKL
+262 RQNQL
-267 DQDVDAEINQLNSD
+267 DQDVDAEINQLNAD

-304 TLPVKT
+304 TLPVQT

-323 DVATEQILKGQPVSV
+323 DAATEQILKGQPVSV
-338 PNTVQGEPRRNTI
+338 PNTVARGNIDIAPSEFKTIRYDDPRLDAVLERK
-351 DYATSSLPTNAK
+351 ATSMNMSWAIPL
-363 QIALRAKQDGI
+363 L
-374 DPSVALTISHI
+374 
-385 ETGGKFNHTAQPPIG
+385 
-400 KDGKRLSSAYGLFQ
+400 
-414 VLDDTWKN
+414 
-422 LGGKDKNSV
+422 
-431 DEQIRIGLKHIKQAN
+431 QA
-446 NYIRKNLGRDPVA
+446 IRK
-459 HEQYLGHLLGPGGAV
+459 
-474 KVLKADP
+474 
-481 NRPLIDVVRSYDAK
+481 
-495 NANAIV
+495 
-501 KNNGMS
+501 
-507 GMTVGEA
+507 
-514 INKWRN
+514 
-520 KWNQLSSRY
+520 
-529 GGETSTAYGMDGSSY
+529 GGERSHNWQVSPKGAKSIMQIMPDTQKGLERNSGKKFDINNPSDATEMALLLVKEISDTYKTKDPKVIAAHYNGGFKNGKAMQNTGKPVSDETIKYVNNISNYLQNNNRSVAYGMDGSSY

-552 WTDLVASNDQLYGVN
+552 WADLVASNDQLYGVN

-961 GAA
+961 G

>member
-1 MTWYDTFAD
+1 MSNWLSDLSSENQQDFEKLNSQGLQHPDTRPN
-10 DEQKSVEELQRKGI
+10 EPGV
-24 TGKPTVQK
+24 
-32 EVGIF
+32 F

-100 VYGAIADLEDKD
+100 VYGTIADLEDKD
-112 NTGIVGNIGVGVGD
+112 NTGIVGNIGVGLGD
-126 YLWRGALGVATGG
+126 YLWRGALGVATSG
-139 TLGAATLTG
+139 TLGAATITG

-175 NAVGDAIG
+175 NAVGDAVG

-188 GYGFKG
+188 SYGFKG
-194 SGGLVADAALSVGG
+194 SGGLVADATLSVGG

-262 RQNKL
+262 RQNQL

-281 DIETRNDQITD
+281 DIETRNDQVND

-338 PNTVQGEPRRNTI
+338 PNTVARGNIDIAPSEFKTIRYDDPRLDAVLERK
-351 DYATSSLPTNAK
+351 ATSMNMSWAIPL
-363 QIALRAKQDGI
+363 L
-374 DPSVALTISHI
+374 
-385 ETGGKFNHTAQPPIG
+385 
-400 KDGKRLSSAYGLFQ
+400 
-414 VLDDTWKN
+414 
-422 LGGKDKNSV
+422 
-431 DEQIRIGLKHIKQAN
+431 QA
-446 NYIRKNLGRDPVA
+446 IRK
-459 HEQYLGHLLGPGGAV
+459 
-474 KVLKADP
+474 
-481 NRPLIDVVRSYDAK
+481 
-495 NANAIV
+495 
-501 KNNGMS
+501 
-507 GMTVGEA
+507 
-514 INKWRN
+514 
-520 KWNQLSSRY
+520 
-529 GGETSTAYGMDGSSY
+529 GGERSHNWQVSPKGAKSIMQIMPDTQKGLERNSGKKFDINNPSDATEMALLLVKEISETYKTKDPKVIAAHYNGGFKNGKAMQNTGKPVSDETIKYVNNISNYLQNNNRSVAYGMDGSSY

-552 WTDLVASNDQLYGVN
+552 WADLVASNDRLYGVN

-896 EQAALDVIFSNPD
+896 EKAALDVIFSNPD
-909 QPIAVSRINS
+909 QPIAVNRINS

-943 SEQDILAAQ
+943 SELDILAAQ

-961 GAA
+961 G

>member
-24 TGKPTVQK
+24 TGKPNVQK

-100 VYGAIADLEDKD
+100 VYGTIADLEDKD

-126 YLWRGALGVATGG
+126 YLWRGALGVTTGG

-188 GYGFKG
+188 SYGFKG
-194 SGGLVADAALSVGG
+194 SGGLVADATLSVGG

-217 YASEQL
+217 YASEQI

-262 RQNKL
+262 RQNQL

-281 DIETRNDQITD
+281 DIETRNDQVND

-338 PNTVQGEPRRNTI
+338 PNTVARGNIDIAPSEFKTIRYDDPRLDAVLERK
-351 DYATSSLPTNAK
+351 ATSMNMSWAIPL
-363 QIALRAKQDGI
+363 L
-374 DPSVALTISHI
+374 
-385 ETGGKFNHTAQPPIG
+385 
-400 KDGKRLSSAYGLFQ
+400 
-414 VLDDTWKN
+414 
-422 LGGKDKNSV
+422 
-431 DEQIRIGLKHIKQAN
+431 QA
-446 NYIRKNLGRDPVA
+446 IRK
-459 HEQYLGHLLGPGGAV
+459 
-474 KVLKADP
+474 
-481 NRPLIDVVRSYDAK
+481 
-495 NANAIV
+495 
-501 KNNGMS
+501 
-507 GMTVGEA
+507 
-514 INKWRN
+514 
-520 KWNQLSSRY
+520 
-529 GGETSTAYGMDGSSY
+529 GGERSHNWQVSPKGAKSIMQIMPDTQKGLERNSGKKFDINNPSDATEMALLLVKEISETYKTKDPKVIAAHYNGGFKNGKAMQKAGKPVSDETIKYVNNISNYLQNNNRSVAYGMDGSSY

-552 WTDLVASNDQLYGVN
+552 WADLVASNDQLYGVN

-601 ESPMLSNGAPI
+601 ESYKLSDGAPI

-690 ATERAMSD
+690 ATERAMGD

-725 RSFVDQLP
+725 RSFVDRLP

-762 AYGDSNLVT
+762 AYDDSNLVT

-833 RDYLNQGQLID
+833 RDYLSQGQLID

-896 EQAALDVIFSNPD
+896 EKAALDVIFSNPD

-961 GAA
+961 G

>member
-100 VYGAIADLEDKD
+100 VYGTIADLEDKD
-112 NTGIVGNIGVGVGD
+112 NTGIVGNIGVGIGD

-223 LKSNGYDK
+223 LKSKGYDK

-281 DIETRNDQITD
+281 DIETRNDQVND

-304 TLPVKT
+304 TLPVQT

-323 DVATEQILKGQPVSV
+323 DAATEQILKGQPVSV
-338 PNTVQGEPRRNTI
+338 PNTVARGNIDIAPSEFKAIRYDDPRLDAVLERK
-351 DYATSSLPTNAK
+351 ATSMNMSWAIPL
-363 QIALRAKQDGI
+363 L
-374 DPSVALTISHI
+374 
-385 ETGGKFNHTAQPPIG
+385 
-400 KDGKRLSSAYGLFQ
+400 
-414 VLDDTWKN
+414 
-422 LGGKDKNSV
+422 
-431 DEQIRIGLKHIKQAN
+431 QA
-446 NYIRKNLGRDPVA
+446 IRK
-459 HEQYLGHLLGPGGAV
+459 
-474 KVLKADP
+474 
-481 NRPLIDVVRSYDAK
+481 
-495 NANAIV
+495 
-501 KNNGMS
+501 
-507 GMTVGEA
+507 
-514 INKWRN
+514 
-520 KWNQLSSRY
+520 
-529 GGETSTAYGMDGSSY
+529 GGERSHNWQVSPKGAKSIMQIMPDTQKGLERNSGKKFDINNPSDATEMALLLVKEISETYKTKDPKVIAAHYNGGFKNGKAMQKAGKPVSDETIKYVNNISNYLQNNNRSVAYGMDGSSY

-601 ESPMLSNGAPI
+601 ESYKLSDGAPI

-961 GAA
+961 G

>member
-10 DEQKSVEELQRKGI
+10 DEQKSVEELQRKGN

-100 VYGAIADLEDKD
+100 VYGTIADLEDKD

-126 YLWRGALGVATGG
+126 YLWRGALGVATSG

-188 GYGFKG
+188 SYGFKG
-194 SGGLVADAALSVGG
+194 TGGLLGDAALSVGG

-481 NRPLIDVVRSYDAK
+481 SRPLIDVVRSYDAK
-495 NANAIV
+495 NADAIV

-591 ADDLKPELLG
+591 ADNLKPELLG
-601 ESPMLSNGAPI
+601 ESYKLSDGAPI

-674 VAFSRLANES
+674 VAFARLANES

-690 ATERAMSD
+690 ATERAMND

-889 LFGETPE
+889 LFGETTE
-896 EQAALDVIFSNPD
+896 EKAALNVIFSNPD

-961 GAA
+961 G

>member
-1 MTWYDTFAD
+1 MSNWLSDLSSETQQDFEKLNSQGLQHPDTRPN
-10 DEQKSVEELQRKGI
+10 EPGV
-24 TGKPTVQK
+24 
-32 EVGIF
+32 F

-100 VYGAIADLEDKD
+100 VYGTIADLEDKD
-112 NTGIVGNIGVGVGD
+112 NTGIVGNIGVGIGD

-175 NAVGDAIG
+175 NAVGDAVG

-188 GYGFKG
+188 SYGFKG

-223 LKSNGYDK
+223 LKSKGYDK

-281 DIETRNDQITD
+281 DFETRNDALND
-292 ALVRNSFEFEDT
+292 ALVKNSFEFEDT
-304 TLPVKT
+304 TLPVRT

-323 DVATEQILKGQPVSV
+323 DAATEQILKGQPVSV
-338 PNTVQGEPRRNTI
+338 PNTVARGNIDIAPSEFKTIRYDDPRLDAVLETK
-351 DYATSSLPTNAK
+351 ASSMNMSWAIPL
-363 QIALRAKQDGI
+363 L
-374 DPSVALTISHI
+374 
-385 ETGGKFNHTAQPPIG
+385 
-400 KDGKRLSSAYGLFQ
+400 
-414 VLDDTWKN
+414 
-422 LGGKDKNSV
+422 
-431 DEQIRIGLKHIKQAN
+431 QA
-446 NYIRKNLGRDPVA
+446 IRK
-459 HEQYLGHLLGPGGAV
+459 
-474 KVLKADP
+474 
-481 NRPLIDVVRSYDAK
+481 
-495 NANAIV
+495 
-501 KNNGMS
+501 
-507 GMTVGEA
+507 
-514 INKWRN
+514 
-520 KWNQLSSRY
+520 
-529 GGETSTAYGMDGSSY
+529 GGERSHNWQVSPKGAKSIMQIMPDTQKGLERNSGKKFDINNPSDATEMALLLVKEISDTYKTKDPKVIAAHYNGGFKNGKAMQNTGKPVSDETIKYVNNISNYLQNNNRSVAYGMDGSSY
-544 DFAYEVKD
+544 DFAYEFKD
-552 WTDLVASNDQLYGVN
+552 WADLVASNDRLYGVN

-601 ESPMLSNGAPI
+601 ESYKLSDGAPI

-871 INSEI
+871 INTEI

-889 LFGETPE
+889 LFGETTE
-896 EQAALDVIFSNPD
+896 EKAALNVIFSNPD

-961 GAA
+961 G

>member
-1 MTWYDTFAD
+1 MSNWLSDLSSETQQDFEKLNSQGLQHPDTRPN
-10 DEQKSVEELQRKGI
+10 EPGV
-24 TGKPTVQK
+24 
-32 EVGIF
+32 F

-100 VYGAIADLEDKD
+100 VYGTIADLEDKD

-126 YLWRGALGVATGG
+126 YLWRGALGVATSG

-175 NAVGDAIG
+175 NAVGDAVG

-188 GYGFKG
+188 SYGFKG
-194 SGGLVADAALSVGG
+194 SGGLVADATLSVGG

-223 LKSNGYDK
+223 LKSKGYDK

-262 RQNKL
+262 RQNQL

-281 DIETRNDQITD
+281 DFETRNDALNN
-292 ALVRNSFEFEDT
+292 ALVKNSFEFEDT
-304 TLPVKT
+304 TLPVQT

-323 DVATEQILKGQPVSV
+323 DAATDQILKGQTVSV
-338 PNTVQGEPRRNTI
+338 PNTVVRGNIDIAPSEFKTIRYDDPRLDAVLETK
-351 DYATSSLPTNAK
+351 ASSMNMSWAIPL
-363 QIALRAKQDGI
+363 L
-374 DPSVALTISHI
+374 
-385 ETGGKFNHTAQPPIG
+385 
-400 KDGKRLSSAYGLFQ
+400 
-414 VLDDTWKN
+414 
-422 LGGKDKNSV
+422 
-431 DEQIRIGLKHIKQAN
+431 QA
-446 NYIRKNLGRDPVA
+446 IRK
-459 HEQYLGHLLGPGGAV
+459 
-474 KVLKADP
+474 
-481 NRPLIDVVRSYDAK
+481 
-495 NANAIV
+495 
-501 KNNGMS
+501 
-507 GMTVGEA
+507 
-514 INKWRN
+514 
-520 KWNQLSSRY
+520 
-529 GGETSTAYGMDGSSY
+529 GGERSHNWQVSPKGAKSIMQIMPDTQKGLERNSGKKFDINNPSDATEMALLLVKEISDTYKTKDPKVIAAHYNGGFKNGKAMQKAGKPVSDETIKYVNNISNYLQNNNRSVAYGMDGSSY

-601 ESPMLSNGAPI
+601 ESYKLSDGAPI

-674 VAFSRLANES
+674 VAFARLANES

-896 EQAALDVIFSNPD
+896 EKAALDVIFSNPD

>member
-1 MTWYDTFAD
+1 MSNWLSDLSSEDQQDFEKTNSQGLQHPDTRPN
-10 DEQKSVEELQRKGI
+10 EPGV
-24 TGKPTVQK
+24 
-32 EVGIF
+32 F
-37 DGAISSPFRGMAIG
+37 DGAISSPFRGMAVG

-57 AISAPIDA
+57 VLSAPIDA

-83 EPYEEF
+83 EPYAEY
-89 KAKREKARDNL
+89 KAKREKARDDL
-100 VYGAIADLEDKD
+100 VYGTIADLEDKD
-112 NTGIVGNIGVGVGD
+112 NTGLIGNIGVGVSD
-126 YLWRGALGVATGG
+126 YLWRGTLGVATGG
-139 TLGAATLTG
+139 TVGAATLTG
-148 GSTGN
+148 ASTGN

-175 NAVGDAIG
+175 NAVGDAVG
-183 TALPI
+183 MALPI

-194 SGGLVADAALSVGG
+194 TGGLIGDAALSIGG

-217 YASEQL
+217 YASEQI
-223 LKSNGYDK
+223 LKSEGYDK
-231 QAKQYEVTGESVA
+231 QAKQYEVTGESFA
-244 TDLLINSLMFGGA
+244 TDLLINTLMFGGA
-257 RYLGS
+257 RYLGN

-267 DQDVDAEINQLNSD
+267 DSEVDTEINQLNAD
-281 DIETRNDQITD
+281 DLETRNDQLND

-310 TDPVQQNKHYQNL
+310 TDPVQQNRHYQNL
-323 DVATEQILKGQPVSV
+323 DAATDQILKGQPVSV
-338 PNTVQGEPRRNTI
+338 PTKVQGEPRKNTV
-351 DYATSSLPTNAK
+351 DYANSSLPANAK
-363 QIALRAKQDGI
+363 KIAVKARQYGV

-385 ETGGKFNHTAQPPIG
+385 ETGGKFNDTAQNPT
-400 KDGKRLSSAYGLFQ
+400 STANGLFQ
-414 VLDDTWKN
+414 VLDDSWKN
-422 LGGKDKNSV
+422 LGGKDRNNV

-446 NYIRKNLGRDPVA
+446 SFIRKKLGRDPVA

-474 KVLKADP
+474 KVLEADP
-481 NRPLIDVVRSYDAK
+481 KRPLIDVVRSYDSK
-495 NANAIV
+495 NADAIV

-514 INKWRN
+514 VNKWRN

-529 GGETSTAYGMDGSSY
+529 GGESSTAYGMDGSSY

-552 WTDLVASNDQLYGVN
+552 WTDLVSSNDQLYGVN

-582 ASRQQIERM
+582 ASRQQIENM
-591 ADDLKPELLG
+591 ANDLKPELLG
-601 ESPMLSNGAPI
+601 ESYKLSDGAPI

-623 GRTLAIGRAYDNGRA
+623 GRTIAIGKAYDNGKA

-648 ANSRG
+648 ANQRS
-653 MDISGLNQPVLV
+653 MDISGLKQPVLV
-665 RTRLSDVDR
+665 RTRLSDVNR
-674 VAFSRLANES
+674 VDFSRLANES

-690 ATERAMSD
+690 ATERTMSD
-698 VDRLPDSTLLKIN
+698 ADRLPDSSLLKIN
-711 NDGSINIDGSMDYV
+711 SDGAINIDNSMDYI

-733 QSERGSVITSDGRL
+733 QAERGSVITSDGRL
-747 SQEGKRRIESAIVQR
+747 SQEGKRRIESAIAQR
-762 AYGDSNLVT
+762 AYDDPNLVT

-785 NALLRAAPQL
+785 NAMLRAAPQL
-795 SQLNDLVKQGGRFE
+795 TQLNDLVKQGGRFE
-809 NTISQDLAQA
+809 NSISKDLAQA
-819 AQKLTDLKANGLQV
+819 AQKLSDIKANGQTV
-833 RDYLNQGQLID
+833 HDYLNQNQLID

-851 RRFLEVF
+851 RRFLDVF

-864 AKAISES
+864 AKAISEA

-876 QAIENMGDPRQGS
+876 QAVENMGDPRQGS
-889 LFGETPE
+889 LFGDILEG
-896 EQAALDVIFSNPD
+896 QAALDVIFSNPD
-909 QPIAVSRINS
+909 QPIAVNRINS

-943 SEQDILAAQ
+943 SELDILAAQ

-961 GAA
+961 G

>member
-1 MTWYDTFAD
+1 MSWYDTFAD
-10 DEQKSVEELQRKGI
+10 DEQKSVEELQNKGI
-24 TGKPTVQK
+24 IGKRTVQD

-37 DGAISSPFRGMAIG
+37 DGAITSPFRGMAVG

-83 EPYEEF
+83 EPYEEY

-100 VYGAIADLEDKD
+100 VYGTIDKLEDKE
-112 NTGIVGNIGVGVGD
+112 NTGIVGRFGVGAGD
-126 YLWRGALGVATGG
+126 YLWRGALGAATGG

-153 YVYTDLTRKG
+153 YIYTDLTRKG
-163 VDENTALKVAGV
+163 VDENTALQVAGV

-183 TALPI
+183 TALPMS
-188 GYGFKG
+188 YGFRG
-194 SGGLVADAALSVGG
+194 TGGLVGDAALSVGG
-208 ATGLNTGMQ
+208 ATALNTGVQ
-217 YASEQL
+217 YTSNQI
-223 LKSNGYDK
+223 LKAAGNEK
-231 QAKQYEVTGESVA
+231 EAKQFEVTGESFA
-244 TDLLINSLMFGGA
+244 TDLALNALLFGGA

-262 RQNKL
+262 RQNQL
-267 DQDVDAEINQLNSD
+267 DQDVDAEINQLNAD
-281 DIETRNDQITD
+281 DIETRNAQINDT
-292 ALVRNSFEFEDT
+292 LVRNSFEFEDT
-304 TLPVKT
+304 TLPVRT
-310 TDPVQQNKHYQNL
+310 TDPVQQNNHYKNL
-323 DVATEQILKGQPVSV
+323 DAATDQILKGQTVSV
-338 PNTVQGEPRRNTI
+338 PSRVEGEARRATI
-351 DYATSSLPTNAK
+351 DYANSSLPTNAK
-363 QIALRAKQDGI
+363 QIALRAKQDGV

-385 ETGGKFNHTAQPPIG
+385 ETGGQFSHTAKNPT
-400 KDGKRLSSAYGLFQ
+400 SSAYGLFQ
-414 VLDDTWKN
+414 VLDDSWKN
-422 LGGKDKNSV
+422 LGGKDRNNV
-431 DEQIRIGLKHIKQAN
+431 EEQIRIGLKHIKQAN
-446 NYIRKNLGRDPVA
+446 SFIRKSLGREPVA

-474 KVLKADP
+474 KVLEADP
-481 NRPLIDVVRSYDAK
+481 NRPLIDVVRSYDSK

-507 GMTVGEA
+507 GMTVGQA
-514 INKWRN
+514 IDKWRN
-520 KWNQLSSRY
+520 KWNQLTSRY
-529 GGETSTAYGMDGSSY
+529 GEPSTAYGMDGSSY

-552 WTDLVASNDQLYGVN
+552 WVDLIASNDRLYGVN

-601 ESPMLSNGAPI
+601 ESYKLSDGAPI

-623 GRTLAIGRAYDNGRA
+623 GRTLAIGRAYENGRA
-638 DAYREFVQNW
+638 EAYRDFIQNW
-648 ANSRG
+648 ANERG

-690 ATERAMSD
+690 ATERALSD
-698 VDRLPDSTLLKIN
+698 ADRLPDSTLLKIN
-711 NDGSINIDGSMDYV
+711 SDGAINIDSSMDYI

-809 NTISQDLAQA
+809 NSISKDLAQA

-876 QAIENMGDPRQGS
+876 QTIENMGDPRQGS

-919 MGEPEEFTMTLR
+919 MGEPEEFTMKLR

-961 GAA
+961 G

>member
-1 MTWYDTFAD
+1 MSNWLSDISSNTQQDFEKTNSQGLQHPDTRPN
-10 DEQKSVEELQRKGI
+10 EPGV
-24 TGKPTVQK
+24 
-32 EVGIF
+32 F

-100 VYGAIADLEDKD
+100 VYGTIADLEDKD
-112 NTGIVGNIGVGVGD
+112 NTGIVGNIGVGIGD

-175 NAVGDAIG
+175 NAVGDAVG

-188 GYGFKG
+188 SYGFKG
-194 SGGLVADAALSVGG
+194 SGGLVADATLSVGG

-223 LKSNGYDK
+223 LKSKGYDK

-262 RQNKL
+262 RQNQL

-281 DIETRNDQITD
+281 DFETRNDALND
-292 ALVRNSFEFEDT
+292 ALVKNSFEFEDT
-304 TLPVKT
+304 TLPVRT

-323 DVATEQILKGQPVSV
+323 DAATEQILKGQPVSV
-338 PNTVQGEPRRNTI
+338 PNTVARGNIDIAPSEFKTIRYDDPRLDAVLETK
-351 DYATSSLPTNAK
+351 ASSMNMSWAIPL
-363 QIALRAKQDGI
+363 L
-374 DPSVALTISHI
+374 
-385 ETGGKFNHTAQPPIG
+385 
-400 KDGKRLSSAYGLFQ
+400 
-414 VLDDTWKN
+414 
-422 LGGKDKNSV
+422 
-431 DEQIRIGLKHIKQAN
+431 QA
-446 NYIRKNLGRDPVA
+446 IRK
-459 HEQYLGHLLGPGGAV
+459 
-474 KVLKADP
+474 
-481 NRPLIDVVRSYDAK
+481 
-495 NANAIV
+495 
-501 KNNGMS
+501 
-507 GMTVGEA
+507 
-514 INKWRN
+514 
-520 KWNQLSSRY
+520 
-529 GGETSTAYGMDGSSY
+529 GGERSHNWQVSPKGAKSIMQIMPDTQKGLERNSGKKFDINNPSDATEMALLLVKEISDTYKTKDPKVIAAHYNGGFKNGKAMQNTGKPVSDETIKYVNNISNYLQNNNRSVAYGMDGSSY

-552 WTDLVASNDQLYGVN
+552 WADLVASNDRLYGVN

-582 ASRQQIERM
+582 ASRQQIERI

-601 ESPMLSNGAPI
+601 ESYKLSDGAPI

-623 GRTLAIGRAYDNGRA
+623 GRTLAIGRAYENGRA
-638 DAYREFVQNW
+638 EAYRDFIQNW
-648 ANSRG
+648 ANERG

-690 ATERAMSD
+690 ATERALSD
-698 VDRLPDSTLLKIN
+698 ADRLPDSTLLKIN
-711 NDGSINIDGSMDYV
+711 SDGAINIDGSMDYI

-809 NTISQDLAQA
+809 NSISKDLAQA
-819 AQKLTDLKANGLQV
+819 AQKLTDIKANGQQV
-833 RDYLNQGQLID
+833 RDYLDQGQLID

-864 AKAISES
+864 AKAIGES
-871 INSEI
+871 ISSEI
-876 QAIENMGDPRQGS
+876 QSVENMGDPRQGS

-919 MGEPEEFTMTLR
+919 LGEPEEFTMKLR

-943 SEQDILAAQ
+943 SELDILAAQ

-961 GAA
+961 G

>member
-1 MTWYDTFAD
+1 MSNWLSDLSSEDQQDFEKLNSQGLQHPDTRPN
-10 DEQKSVEELQRKGI
+10 EPSV
-24 TGKPTVQK
+24 
-32 EVGIF
+32 F
-37 DGAISSPFRGMAIG
+37 DGAISSPFRGMAVG

-83 EPYEEF
+83 EPYAEY
-89 KAKREKARDNL
+89 KAKREKARDDL
-100 VYGAIADLEDKD
+100 VYGTIADLEDKE
-112 NTGIVGNIGVGVGD
+112 NTGLVGNIGVGLGD

-139 TLGAATLTG
+139 TVGAATLTG

-153 YVYTDLTRKG
+153 YVYTNLTRKG
-163 VDENTALKVAGV
+163 VDESTALKVAGV
-175 NAVGDAIG
+175 NAVGDAVG

-188 GYGFKG
+188 SYGFKG
-194 SGGLVADAALSVGG
+194 SGGLVGDAALSIGG

-217 YASEQL
+217 YTSEQI
-223 LKSNGYDK
+223 LKSEGYDK
-231 QAKQYEVTGESVA
+231 QAKQYEVTGETVA
-244 TDLLINSLMFGGA
+244 TDLLINALMFGGA

-267 DQDVDAEINQLNSD
+267 DSEIDTEINQLNAD
-281 DIETRNDQITD
+281 DLETRNDQLND

-310 TDPVQQNKHYQNL
+310 TDPVQQNRHYQNL
-323 DVATEQILKGQPVSV
+323 DAATEQILKGQPVSV
-338 PNTVQGEPRRNTI
+338 PSKVQGEPRKNTV
-351 DYATSSLPTNAK
+351 DFANSSLPTNAK
-363 QIALRAKQDGI
+363 QIAIRAKQDGV

-385 ETGGKFNHTAQPPIG
+385 ETGGKFSHTAQPPIG

-446 NYIRKNLGRDPVA
+446 SYIRKSLGREPVA

-474 KVLKADP
+474 KVLEADP
-481 NRPLIDVVRSYDAK
+481 KRPLIDVVRSYDSK
-495 NANAIV
+495 NADAIV

-529 GGETSTAYGMDGSSY
+529 GGESSTAYGMDGSSY

-552 WTDLVASNDQLYGVN
+552 WADLVSSNDQLYGVN

-582 ASRQQIERM
+582 ASRQQIENM
-591 ADDLKPELLG
+591 ANDLKPELLG
-601 ESPMLSNGAPI
+601 DSYKLSDGAPI

-623 GRTLAIGRAYDNGRA
+623 GRTLAIGKAYDNGKA

-648 ANSRG
+648 ANQRN

-665 RTRLSDVDR
+665 RTRLSDVNR
-674 VAFSRLANES
+674 VDFSRLANES

-698 VDRLPDSTLLKIN
+698 ADRLPDSSLLKIN
-711 NDGSINIDGSMDYV
+711 SDGAINIDNSMDYI

-733 QSERGSVITSDGRL
+733 QAERGSVITSDGRL

-785 NALLRAAPQL
+785 NAMLRAAPQL

-819 AQKLTDLKANGLQV
+819 AQKLSDIKANGQTV
-833 RDYLNQGQLID
+833 HDYLNQGQLID

-864 AKAISES
+864 AKAISEV
-871 INSEI
+871 INSEV
-876 QAIENMGDPRQGS
+876 QAVENMGDPRQGS

-896 EQAALDVIFSNPD
+896 EKAALDVIFSNPD
-909 QPIAVSRINS
+909 QPIAVNRINS
-919 MGEPEEFTMTLR
+919 LGEPEEFTMTLR

-961 GAA
+961 G

>member
-83 EPYEEF
+83 EPYEDF

-100 VYGAIADLEDKD
+100 VYGTIADLEDKD

-126 YLWRGALGVATGG
+126 YLWRGALGVATSG

-175 NAVGDAIG
+175 NAVGDAVG

-188 GYGFKG
+188 SYGFKG
-194 SGGLVADAALSVGG
+194 SGGLVADATLSVGG

-223 LKSNGYDK
+223 LKSKGYDK

-262 RQNKL
+262 RQNQL
-267 DQDVDAEINQLNSD
+267 DKDVDAEINQLNSD
-281 DIETRNDQITD
+281 DFETRNDALND
-292 ALVRNSFEFEDT
+292 ALVKNSFEFEDT
-304 TLPVKT
+304 TLPVRT

-323 DVATEQILKGQPVSV
+323 DAATEQILKGQPVSV
-338 PNTVQGEPRRNTI
+338 PNTVARGNIDIAPSEFKTIRYDDPRLDAVLETK
-351 DYATSSLPTNAK
+351 ASSMNMSWAIPL
-363 QIALRAKQDGI
+363 L
-374 DPSVALTISHI
+374 
-385 ETGGKFNHTAQPPIG
+385 
-400 KDGKRLSSAYGLFQ
+400 
-414 VLDDTWKN
+414 
-422 LGGKDKNSV
+422 
-431 DEQIRIGLKHIKQAN
+431 QA
-446 NYIRKNLGRDPVA
+446 IRK
-459 HEQYLGHLLGPGGAV
+459 
-474 KVLKADP
+474 
-481 NRPLIDVVRSYDAK
+481 
-495 NANAIV
+495 
-501 KNNGMS
+501 
-507 GMTVGEA
+507 
-514 INKWRN
+514 
-520 KWNQLSSRY
+520 
-529 GGETSTAYGMDGSSY
+529 GGERSHNWQVSPKGAKSIMQIMPDTQKGLERNSGKKFDINNPSDATEMALLLVKEISDTYKTKDPKVIAAHYNGGFKNGKAMQNTGKPVSDETIKYVNNISNYLQNNNRSVAYGMDGSSY

-552 WTDLVASNDQLYGVN
+552 RADLVASNDRLYGVN

-601 ESPMLSNGAPI
+601 ESYKLSDGAPI

-690 ATERAMSD
+690 ATERAMND

-889 LFGETPE
+889 LFGETTE
-896 EQAALDVIFSNPD
+896 EKAALNVIFSNPD

>member
-100 VYGAIADLEDKD
+100 VYGTIADLEDKD
-112 NTGIVGNIGVGVGD
+112 NTGIVGNIGVGIGD

-175 NAVGDAIG
+175 NAVGDAVG

-188 GYGFKG
+188 SYGFKG

-223 LKSNGYDK
+223 LKSKGYDK

-281 DIETRNDQITD
+281 DIETRNDQVND

-304 TLPVKT
+304 TLPVQT

-323 DVATEQILKGQPVSV
+323 DAATDQILKGQTVSV
-338 PNTVQGEPRRNTI
+338 PNTVVRGNIDIAPSEFKTIRYDDPRLDAVLETK
-351 DYATSSLPTNAK
+351 ASSMNMSWAIPL
-363 QIALRAKQDGI
+363 L
-374 DPSVALTISHI
+374 
-385 ETGGKFNHTAQPPIG
+385 
-400 KDGKRLSSAYGLFQ
+400 
-414 VLDDTWKN
+414 
-422 LGGKDKNSV
+422 
-431 DEQIRIGLKHIKQAN
+431 QA
-446 NYIRKNLGRDPVA
+446 IRK
-459 HEQYLGHLLGPGGAV
+459 
-474 KVLKADP
+474 
-481 NRPLIDVVRSYDAK
+481 
-495 NANAIV
+495 
-501 KNNGMS
+501 
-507 GMTVGEA
+507 
-514 INKWRN
+514 
-520 KWNQLSSRY
+520 
-529 GGETSTAYGMDGSSY
+529 GGERSHNWQVSPKGAKSIMQIMPDTQKGLERNSGKKFDINNPSDATEMALLLVKEISDTYKTKDPKVIAAHYNGGFKNGKAMQNTGKPVSDETIKYVNNISNYLQNNNRSVAYGMDGSSY

-552 WTDLVASNDQLYGVN
+552 WADLVASNDRLYGVN

-601 ESPMLSNGAPI
+601 ESYKLSGGAPI
-612 IGPDNVVESGN
+612 IGPDNIVESGN

-690 ATERAMSD
+690 ATERAMND

-889 LFGETPE
+889 LFGETTE
-896 EQAALDVIFSNPD
+896 EKAALNVIFSNPD

>member
-1 MTWYDTFAD
+1 MSNWLSDLSSENQQDF
-10 DEQKSVEELQRKGI
+10 EELNSKGLQHPD
-24 TGKPTVQK
+24 TRPN
-32 EVGIF
+32 EPSAF
-37 DGAISSPFRGMAIG
+37 DGAISSPFRGAAIG

-57 AISAPIDA
+57 ALSAPIDA

-83 EPYEEF
+83 EPYEEY

-100 VYGAIADLEDKD
+100 VYGTIDKLEDKE
-112 NTGIVGNIGVGVGD
+112 NTGIVGRFGVGAGD
-126 YLWRGALGVATGG
+126 YLWRGALGVATSG

-194 SGGLVADAALSVGG
+194 SGGLVADATLSVGG

-281 DIETRNDQITD
+281 DFETRNDVLND
-292 ALVRNSFEFEDT
+292 ALVKNSFEFEDT
-304 TLPVKT
+304 TLPVRT

-323 DVATEQILKGQPVSV
+323 DAATEQILKGQPVSV
-338 PNTVQGEPRRNTI
+338 PNTVARGNIDIAPSEFKTIRYDDPRLDAVLETK
-351 DYATSSLPTNAK
+351 ASSMNMSWAIPL
-363 QIALRAKQDGI
+363 L
-374 DPSVALTISHI
+374 
-385 ETGGKFNHTAQPPIG
+385 
-400 KDGKRLSSAYGLFQ
+400 
-414 VLDDTWKN
+414 
-422 LGGKDKNSV
+422 
-431 DEQIRIGLKHIKQAN
+431 QA
-446 NYIRKNLGRDPVA
+446 IRK
-459 HEQYLGHLLGPGGAV
+459 
-474 KVLKADP
+474 
-481 NRPLIDVVRSYDAK
+481 
-495 NANAIV
+495 
-501 KNNGMS
+501 
-507 GMTVGEA
+507 
-514 INKWRN
+514 
-520 KWNQLSSRY
+520 
-529 GGETSTAYGMDGSSY
+529 GGERSHNWQVSPKGAKSIMQIMPDTQKGLERNSGKKFDINNPSDATEMALLLVKEISDTYKTKDPKVIAAHYNGGFKNGKAMQNTGKPVSDETIKYVNNISNYLQNNNRSVAYGMDGSSY

-552 WTDLVASNDQLYGVN
+552 WADLVASNDRLYGVN

-601 ESPMLSNGAPI
+601 ESYKLSDGAPI

-809 NTISQDLAQA
+809 NSISKDLAQA

-833 RDYLNQGQLID
+833 RDYLSQGQLID

-943 SEQDILAAQ
+943 SELDILAAQ

-961 GAA
+961 G

>member
-1 MTWYDTFAD
+1 MSWYDTFAD
-10 DEQKSVEELQRKGI
+10 DEQKSVEELQNKGI
-24 TGKPTVQK
+24 TGKRTVQD

-37 DGAISSPFRGMAIG
+37 DGAFTSPFRGMAIG

-83 EPYEEF
+83 EPYEEY

-100 VYGAIADLEDKD
+100 VYGTIDYLEDKD
-112 NTGIVGNIGVGVGD
+112 NTGVVGRFGIGAGD
-126 YLWRGALGVATGG
+126 YLWRGALGAATGG

-153 YVYTDLTRKG
+153 YIYTDLTRKG
-163 VDENTALKVAGV
+163 VDEDKALQVAGV

-183 TALPI
+183 TALPMS
-188 GYGFKG
+188 YGFRG
-194 SGGLVADAALSVGG
+194 TGGLLGDAALSVGG
-208 ATGLNTGMQ
+208 ATALNTGVQ
-217 YASEQL
+217 YTSNQI
-223 LKSNGYDK
+223 LKAAGNEK
-231 QAKQYEVTGESVA
+231 EAKQFEVTGESVA
-244 TDLLINSLMFGGA
+244 TDLALNALLFGGA

-262 RQNKL
+262 RQNQL
-267 DQDVDAEINQLNSD
+267 NQDVDAEINQLNAD
-281 DIETRNDQITD
+281 EIETRNDQINDT
-292 ALVRNSFEFEDT
+292 LVRNSFEFEDT
-304 TLPVKT
+304 TLPVRT
-310 TDPVQQNKHYQNL
+310 TDPVQQNNHYKNL
-323 DVATEQILKGQPVSV
+323 DAATDQILKGQTVSV
-338 PNTVQGEPRRNTI
+338 PSKVEGEARRATI
-351 DYATSSLPTNAK
+351 DYANSSLPTNAK
-363 QIALRAKQDGI
+363 QIALRAKQEGV

-385 ETGGKFNHTAQPPIG
+385 ETGGQFSHTAKNPT
-400 KDGKRLSSAYGLFQ
+400 SSAYGLFQ
-414 VLDDTWKN
+414 VLDDSWKN
-422 LGGKDKNSV
+422 LGGKDRNNV
-431 DEQIRIGLKHIKQAN
+431 EEQIRIGLKHIKQAN
-446 NYIRKNLGRDPVA
+446 SFIRKSLGREPVA

-474 KVLKADP
+474 KVVEADP
-481 NRPLIDVVRSYDAK
+481 SRPLIDVVRSYDSK

-507 GMTVGEA
+507 GMTVGQA

-529 GGETSTAYGMDGSSY
+529 GEPSTAYGMDGSSY

-552 WTDLVASNDQLYGVN
+552 WADLVASNDRLYGVN

-601 ESPMLSNGAPI
+601 ESYKLSDGAPI

-623 GRTLAIGRAYDNGRA
+623 GRTLAIGRAYENGRA
-638 DAYREFVQNW
+638 EAYRDFIQNW
-648 ANSRG
+648 ANERG
-653 MDISGLNQPVLV
+653 MDITGLNQPVLV

-690 ATERAMSD
+690 ATERALSD
-698 VDRLPDSTLLKIN
+698 ADRLPDSTLLKIN
-711 NDGSINIDGSMDYV
+711 SDGAINIDGSMDYI

-733 QSERGSVITSDGRL
+733 QSERGSVITGDGRL

-809 NTISQDLAQA
+809 NSISKDLAQA
-819 AQKLTDLKANGLQV
+819 AQKLSDIKANGQQV
-833 RDYLNQGQLID
+833 RDYLDQGQLID

-864 AKAISES
+864 AKAIGES
-871 INSEI
+871 ISSEI
-876 QAIENMGDPRQGS
+876 QSVENMGDPRQGS

-909 QPIAVSRINS
+909 QPIAVNRINS

-943 SEQDILAAQ
+943 SELDILAAQ

-961 GAA
+961 G

>member
-10 DEQKSVEELQRKGI
+10 DEQKSVEELQRKGN

-100 VYGAIADLEDKD
+100 VYGTIADLEDKD

-126 YLWRGALGVATGG
+126 YLWRGALGVATSG

-188 GYGFKG
+188 SYGFKG
-194 SGGLVADAALSVGG
+194 TGGLLGDAALSVGG

-481 NRPLIDVVRSYDAK
+481 SRPLIDVVRSYDAK
-495 NANAIV
+495 NADAIV

-591 ADDLKPELLG
+591 ADNLKPELLG
-601 ESPMLSNGAPI
+601 ESYKLSDGAPI

-674 VAFSRLANES
+674 VAFARLANES

-864 AKAISES
+864 AKAIGES

-896 EQAALDVIFSNPD
+896 GQAALNVIFSNPD
-909 QPIAVSRINS
+909 QPIAVNRINS

>member
-1 MTWYDTFAD
+1 MSWYDTFAD
-10 DEQKSVEELQRKGI
+10 DEQKSVEELQNKGI
-24 TGKPTVQK
+24 IGKRTVQD

-37 DGAISSPFRGMAIG
+37 DGAITSPFRGMAVG

-83 EPYEEF
+83 EPYEEY

-100 VYGAIADLEDKD
+100 VYGTIDKLEDKE
-112 NTGIVGNIGVGVGD
+112 NTGIVGRFGVGAGD
-126 YLWRGALGVATGG
+126 YLWRGALGAATGG

-153 YVYTDLTRKG
+153 YIYTDLTRKG
-163 VDENTALKVAGV
+163 VDENTALQVAGV

-183 TALPI
+183 TALPMS
-188 GYGFKG
+188 YGFRG
-194 SGGLVADAALSVGG
+194 TGGLVGDAALSVGG
-208 ATGLNTGMQ
+208 ATALNTGVQ
-217 YASEQL
+217 YTSNQI
-223 LKSNGYDK
+223 LKAAGNEK
-231 QAKQYEVTGESVA
+231 EAKQFEVTGESFA
-244 TDLLINSLMFGGA
+244 TDLALNALLFGGA

-262 RQNKL
+262 RQNQL
-267 DQDVDAEINQLNSD
+267 DQDVDAEINQLNAD
-281 DIETRNDQITD
+281 DIETRNAQINDT
-292 ALVRNSFEFEDT
+292 LVRNSFEFEDT
-304 TLPVKT
+304 TLPVRT
-310 TDPVQQNKHYQNL
+310 TDPVQQNNHYKNL
-323 DVATEQILKGQPVSV
+323 DAATDQILKGQTVSV
-338 PNTVQGEPRRNTI
+338 PSRVEGEARRATI
-351 DYATSSLPTNAK
+351 DYANSSLPTNAK
-363 QIALRAKQDGI
+363 QIALRAKQDGV

-385 ETGGKFNHTAQPPIG
+385 ETGGQFSHTAKNPT
-400 KDGKRLSSAYGLFQ
+400 SSAYGLFQ
-414 VLDDTWKN
+414 VLDDSWKN
-422 LGGKDKNSV
+422 LGGKDRNNV
-431 DEQIRIGLKHIKQAN
+431 EEQIRIGLKHIKQAN
-446 NYIRKNLGRDPVA
+446 SFIRKSLGREPVA

-474 KVLKADP
+474 KVLEADP
-481 NRPLIDVVRSYDAK
+481 NRPLIDVVRSYDSK

-507 GMTVGEA
+507 GMTVGQA
-514 INKWRN
+514 IDKWRN
-520 KWNQLSSRY
+520 KWNQLTSRY
-529 GGETSTAYGMDGSSY
+529 GEPSTAYGMDGSSY

-552 WTDLVASNDQLYGVN
+552 WADLIASNDRLYGVN

-601 ESPMLSNGAPI
+601 ESYKLSDGAPI

-623 GRTLAIGRAYDNGRA
+623 GRTLAIGRAYENGRA
-638 DAYREFVQNW
+638 EAYRDFIQNW
-648 ANSRG
+648 ANERG

-690 ATERAMSD
+690 ATERALSD

-809 NTISQDLAQA
+809 NSISKDLAQA

-864 AKAISES
+864 AKAIGES
-871 INSEI
+871 INTEI
-876 QAIENMGDPRQGS
+876 QSIENMGDPRQGS

-919 MGEPEEFTMTLR
+919 MGEPEEFTMKLR

-961 GAA
+961 G

>member
-1 MTWYDTFAD
+1 MSWYDTFAD
-10 DEQKSVEELQRKGI
+10 DEQKSVEELQRQGI

-37 DGAISSPFRGMAIG
+37 DGAISSPFRGAAIG

-57 AISAPIDA
+57 ALSAPIDA

-83 EPYEEF
+83 EPYEEY

-100 VYGAIADLEDKD
+100 VYGTIDKLEDKE
-112 NTGIVGNIGVGVGD
+112 NTGVVGRFGVGAGD

-153 YVYTDLTRKG
+153 FVYTDLTRKG
-163 VDENTALKVAGV
+163 VDENTALQVAGV
-175 NAVGDAIG
+175 NAIGDAVG

-194 SGGLVADAALSVGG
+194 AGGLVGDAALSIGG

-217 YASEQL
+217 YASEQI
-223 LKSNGYDK
+223 LKSEGYDK
-231 QAKQYEVTGESVA
+231 QAKQYEVTGESIA
-244 TDLLINSLMFGGA
+244 TDLALNALMFGGA

-267 DQDVDAEINQLNSD
+267 DQDVDTEINQLNAD
-281 DIETRNDQITD
+281 DFEARNDAINDT
-292 ALVRNSFEFEDT
+292 LVKNSFEFEDT
-304 TLPVKT
+304 TLPVRT
-310 TDPVQQNKHYQNL
+310 TDPVQKNNHYQNL
-323 DVATEQILKGQPVSV
+323 DAATDQILKGQTVSV
-338 PNTVQGEPRRNTI
+338 PSKVQGEARKTTF
-351 DYATSSLPTNAK
+351 DYANSSLPTNAK
-363 QIALRAKQDGI
+363 QIALRAKQDGV

-385 ETGGKFNHTAQPPIG
+385 ETGGQFSHTAKNPT
-400 KDGKRLSSAYGLFQ
+400 SSAYGLFQ
-414 VLDDTWKN
+414 VLDDSWKN
-422 LGGKDKNSV
+422 LGGKDRNNV

-446 NYIRKNLGRDPVA
+446 SYIRKNLGREPVA

-474 KVLKADP
+474 KVLEADP

-501 KNNGMS
+501 KNNGMA
-507 GMTVGEA
+507 GMTVGQA

-529 GGETSTAYGMDGSSY
+529 GEASPAYGMDGSSY

-552 WTDLVASNDQLYGVN
+552 WGDLIASNDRLYGVN

-601 ESPMLSNGAPI
+601 ESYKLSDGAPI
-612 IGPDNVVESGN
+612 IGPDNIVESGN
-623 GRTLAIGRAYDNGRA
+623 GRTLAIGRAYENGRA
-638 DAYREFVQNW
+638 SAYQDFVNNW
-648 ANSRG
+648 ANQRG
-653 MDISGLNQPVLV
+653 MDITGMKQPVLV

-674 VAFSRLANES
+674 VQFARLANES

-698 VDRLPDSTLLKIN
+698 SDRLPDSTLLKIN
-711 NDGSINIDGSMDYV
+711 SDGSINIDGSMDYV

-733 QSERGSVITSDGRL
+733 QSERGSVITGDGRL

-809 NTISQDLAQA
+809 NSISKDLAQA
-819 AQKLTDLKANGLQV
+819 AQKLSDIKANGQTV
-833 RDYLNQGQLID
+833 RDYLDQGQLID

-864 AKAISES
+864 AKAIGES
-871 INSEI
+871 ISSEI
-876 QAIENMGDPRQGS
+876 QAIESMGDPRQGS
-889 LFGETPE
+889 LFGDTPE
-896 EQAALDVIFSNPD
+896 GQAALDVIFSNPD
-909 QPIAVSRINS
+909 QPIAVNRINS
-919 MGEPEEFTMTLR
+919 LGEPEEFTMTLR

-943 SEQDILAAQ
+943 ADMDILATQA
-952 TALNCALQF
+952 ALNCALQF
-961 GAA
+961 G

>member
-1 MTWYDTFAD
+1 MSNWLSDLSSENQQDF
-10 DEQKSVEELQRKGI
+10 EELNSKGLQHPD
-24 TGKPTVQK
+24 TRPN
-32 EVGIF
+32 EPSAF
-37 DGAISSPFRGMAIG
+37 DGAISSPFRGAAIG

-57 AISAPIDA
+57 ALSAPIDA

-83 EPYEEF
+83 EPYEEY

-100 VYGAIADLEDKD
+100 VYGAIDKLEDKE
-112 NTGIVGNIGVGVGD
+112 NTGVVGRFGVGAGD
-126 YLWRGALGVATGG
+126 YLFRGALGAATGG

-153 YVYTDLTRKG
+153 YIYTDLTRKG
-163 VDENTALKVAGV
+163 VDENTALQVAGV
-175 NAVGDAIG
+175 NAFGDAIG
-183 TALPI
+183 TALPMS
-188 GYGFKG
+188 YGFRG
-194 SGGLVADAALSVGG
+194 TGGLLGDAALSVGG
-208 ATGLNTGMQ
+208 ATALNTGVQ
-217 YASEQL
+217 YTSNQL
-223 LKSNGYDK
+223 LKASGNEK
-231 QAKQYEVTGESVA
+231 EAKQFEVTGESVA
-244 TDLLINSLMFGGA
+244 TDLALNALLFGGA

-262 RQNKL
+262 RQNQL
-267 DQDVDAEINQLNSD
+267 DQDVDAEINQLNAD
-281 DIETRNDQITD
+281 DIETRNDQINDT
-292 ALVRNSFEFEDT
+292 LVRNSFEFEDT
-304 TLPVKT
+304 TLPVRT
-310 TDPVQQNKHYQNL
+310 TDPVQQNNHYKNL
-323 DVATEQILKGQPVSV
+323 DAATDQILKGQTVSV
-338 PNTVQGEPRRNTI
+338 PSRVEGEARRATI
-351 DYATSSLPTNAK
+351 DYANSSLPTNAK
-363 QIALRAKQDGI
+363 QIALRAKQDGV

-385 ETGGKFNHTAQPPIG
+385 ETGGQFSHTAKNPT
-400 KDGKRLSSAYGLFQ
+400 SSAYGLFQ
-414 VLDDTWKN
+414 VLDDSWKN
-422 LGGKDKNSV
+422 LGGKDRNNV
-431 DEQIRIGLKHIKQAN
+431 EEQIRIGLKHIKQAN
-446 NYIRKNLGRDPVA
+446 SYIRKSLGREPVA

-474 KVLKADP
+474 KVLEADP
-481 NRPLIDVVRSYDAK
+481 NRPLIDVVRSYDSK

-507 GMTVGEA
+507 GMTVGQA

-529 GGETSTAYGMDGSSY
+529 GDPSTAYGMDGSSY

-552 WTDLVASNDQLYGVN
+552 WADLVASNDRLYGIN

-601 ESPMLSNGAPI
+601 ESYKLSDGAPI

-623 GRTLAIGRAYDNGRA
+623 GRTLAIGRAYENGRA
-638 DAYREFVQNW
+638 EAYRDFIQNW
-648 ANSRG
+648 ANERG

-690 ATERAMSD
+690 ATERALSD
-698 VDRLPDSTLLKIN
+698 ADRLPDSTLLKIN
-711 NDGSINIDGSMDYV
+711 SDGAINIDGSMDYI

-809 NTISQDLAQA
+809 NSISKDLAQA
-819 AQKLTDLKANGLQV
+819 AQKLSDIKANGQQV
-833 RDYLNQGQLID
+833 RDYLDQGQLID

-864 AKAISES
+864 AKAIGES
-871 INSEI
+871 ISSEI
-876 QAIENMGDPRQGS
+876 QSVENMGDPRQGS

-909 QPIAVSRINS
+909 QPIAVNRINS

-943 SEQDILAAQ
+943 SELDILAAQ

>member
-100 VYGAIADLEDKD
+100 VYGTIADLEDKD

-126 YLWRGALGVATGG
+126 YLWRGALGVTTGG

-175 NAVGDAIG
+175 NAVGDAVG

-188 GYGFKG
+188 SYGFKG
-194 SGGLVADAALSVGG
+194 TGGLVADAALSVGG

-223 LKSNGYDK
+223 LKSKGYDK

-281 DIETRNDQITD
+281 DIETRNDQVND

-304 TLPVKT
+304 TLPVQT

-323 DVATEQILKGQPVSV
+323 DAATEQILKGQPVSV

-385 ETGGKFNHTAQPPIG
+385 ETGGKFNHTAQNPT
-400 KDGKRLSSAYGLFQ
+400 SSAYGLFQ
-414 VLDDTWKN
+414 VLDDSWKN
-422 LGGKDKNSV
+422 LGGKDRNNV

-481 NRPLIDVVRSYDAK
+481 SRPLIDVVRSYDAK
-495 NANAIV
+495 NADAIV

-514 INKWRN
+514 INKWRS

-529 GGETSTAYGMDGSSY
+529 GGETSTAHGMDGSSY

-552 WTDLVASNDQLYGVN
+552 WADLVASNDQLYGVN

-858 DNNRKS
+858 NNRKS

-876 QAIENMGDPRQGS
+876 QTIENMGDPRQGS

-896 EQAALDVIFSNPD
+896 EKAALDVIFSNPD

-943 SEQDILAAQ
+943 SELDILAAQ

-961 GAA
+961 G